1 MDTADASSTSS
12 FPAGFRGSAFVA
24 FGLVFVVDAACF
36 AGVGLVWAVDVDGS
50 GFGNVVA
57 VVAAGFGNGSVFA
70 FGLVSAAVNAAGS
83 VVFVA
88 GAAA

>member
-36 AGVGLVWAVDVDGS
+36 AGVGLPVWADRS